1 MVTTNPGG
9 EKKPSLS
16 FFLFCCCW
24 CGADDAGVVSG
35 CGLLPAIHH
44 QSLGAEAVSASPAPG
59 VGRPQALASQIPHR
73 HGVVYVYLAGTA
85 AAPTELQNSPG
96 ARRAGVVALAH
107 LFLPL
112 TICRIRMTERKRE
125 RVDGRWSHVVDRLC
139 SIGSQYTVTV
149 VICVSCRPWCMVFLH
164 SVLAYRLSVRW
175 KRGKSPRSSLPSS
188 YTLAS

>member
-1 MVTTNPGG
+1 MWAATGHPPPESRRRGRV
-9 EKKPSLS
+9 S
-16 FFLFCCCW
+16 
-24 CGADDAGVVSG
+24 VSG
-35 CGLLPAIHH
+35 
-44 QSLGAEAVSASPAPG
+44 SRRRSASSACFPN
-59 VGRPQALASQIPHR
+59 SPHR

-85 AAPTELQNSPG
+85 AARTELQNSPG

-139 SIGSQYTVTV
+139 SIGSQSTTV
-149 VICVSCRPWCMVFLH
+149 VICVSCRPWFMVFLH

-175 KRGKSPRSSLPSS
+175 KRGKKPSIEPALLLHPS
-188 YTLAS
+188 